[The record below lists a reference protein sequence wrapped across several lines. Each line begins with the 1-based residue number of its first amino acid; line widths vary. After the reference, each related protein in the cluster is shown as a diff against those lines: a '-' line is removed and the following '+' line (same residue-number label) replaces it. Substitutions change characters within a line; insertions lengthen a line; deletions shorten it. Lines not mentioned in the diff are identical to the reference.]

1 MILRRVIAHFR
12 KQEWTAIA
20 IDFVIVVVG
29 VFIGIQVANWN
40 EARRDRASEE
50 TYLAG
55 LAKDLRGDIAEIDEI
70 VRISTVR
77 IAAMNYLIEKATGGK
92 LPKGFNSARG
102 VIEVQPAP
110 PFNESDSGSAGV
122 ALFILTTLEG
132 NRLAYETMINTG
144 GIGLIRDAS
153 LLRDIQGY
161 YAKAADARD
170 FEVGLKDSRVRLVD
184 AQQAAG
190 ISPVDET
197 PAAALATA
205 FGADARLLAAAKNYW
220 LYTNRHIKL
229 MRDLRSKAEALLDRI
244 GNDGSE

>member
-1 MILRRVIAHFR
+1 MIPRRVYEHVKTHNWFAV
-12 KQEWTAIA
+12 A

-29 VFIGIQVANWN
+29 VFVGMQVSNWN
-40 EARRDRASEE
+40 EARRDRAREE

-55 LAKDLRGDIAEIDEI
+55 LAKDLRDDIAEIDEI

-77 IAAMNYLIEKATGGK
+77 IAAMKYLIERATSWK
-92 LPKGFNSARG
+92 SPEGFNSARG
-102 VIEVQPAP
+102 LIEVQPAP
-110 PFNESDSGSAGV
+110 PFSEKDSGSAGI

-170 FEVGLKDSRVRLVD
+170 FEIGLKDSRARLVD
-184 AQQAAG
+184 AQQQAG

-229 MRDLRSKAEALLDRI
+229 MRDLRGKAEALLARI
-244 GNDGSE
+244 EEETP